1 MSLFTT
7 EKSIGGNI
15 VTLVRNITLDDVE
28 VEAYGT
34 GDDYDINFMLDAVD
48 GVRITLKESVVE
60 QMVQAFGVSV
70 CEAGRYLSGGELF
83 AGITDT
89 WSSKKIV
96 AYFASVNYPVKFTGL
111 KGKESRKA
119 RAASLVEKAR
129 SEFKAS
135 RETLIEEQLGKITL
149 AVENAVNKANKRI
162 HGAIERLVVDLNVKE
177 DALVKVM
184 SKNDLLTLKD
194 INVENGGIEG
204 KIAALKAQKK
214 ANDAKAYH
222 IKRNAITAHIEAE
235 LGEKTMEIVRS
246 FDGAVRQV
254 GIFELS

>member
-1 MSLFTT
+1 
-7 EKSIGGNI
+7 
-15 VTLVRNITLDDVE
+15 
-28 VEAYGT
+28 
-34 GDDYDINFMLDAVD
+34 
-48 GVRITLKESVVE
+48 
-60 QMVQAFGVSV
+60 
-70 CEAGRYLSGGELF
+70 
-83 AGITDT
+83 
-89 WSSKKIV
+89 
-96 AYFASVNYPVKFTGL
+96 
-111 KGKESRKA
+111 
-119 RAASLVEKAR
+119 
-129 SEFKAS
+129 
-135 RETLIEEQLGKITL
+135 
-149 AVENAVNKANKRI
+149 
-162 HGAIERLVVDLNVKE
+162 LNVKE